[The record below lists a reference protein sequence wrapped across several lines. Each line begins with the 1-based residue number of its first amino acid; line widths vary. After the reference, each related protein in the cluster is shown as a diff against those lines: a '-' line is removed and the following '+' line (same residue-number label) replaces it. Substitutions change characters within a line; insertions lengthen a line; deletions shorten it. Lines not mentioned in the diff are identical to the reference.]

1 MRARRRRSVNWSAA
15 AFDPRDR
22 DDKTRLSAIL
32 ASSAKDTILT
42 QLFGSL
48 KINLISLSDPLVTIK
63 IQSFLKQREQCEALH
78 SDDWILAFRKP
89 RQHLTSFIIC
99 CVPFH
104 FIYDISHIKTLI
116 KIYSGLLIFYLSEKK
131 CQWKIANSET
141 SRLCGNYAAI
151 FLVDHENLHSIP
163 WRCSFVSLCTFIPD
177 QIFLDV
183 RYLISEICVCVFVE
197 ENCEK
202 QAARCKLLAN
212 LLDRSD
218 FTCKTMFQL
227 KWFDTS
233 LVRLPSPTSNGHMY
247 KSRWPE
253 NQMWGTFFTLFK
265 GLFIR
270 ASWSQKGEGV

>member
-1 MRARRRRSVNWSAA
+1 MRARRRRSVNWSAP

-32 ASSAKDTILT
+32 ASGAKDTILT
-42 QLFGSL
+42 QLFWSL
-48 KINLISLSDPLVTIK
+48 KINFRSLSDPLVTIK

-116 KIYSGLLIFYLSEKK
+116 NIYSGLNCIDIILIWKK
-131 CQWKIANSET
+131 ISVENRNIRNIKII
-141 SRLCGNYAAI
+141 CGNHAVI
-151 FLVDHENLHSIP
+151 FWADHKNFHSIP
-163 WRCSFVSLCTFIPD
+163 WRYFFVSLCTFILD

-183 RYLISEICVCVFVE
+183 WYVISEICVCVFMQ
-197 ENCEK
+197 ENCER

-212 LLDRSD
+212 WLDQYD

-233 LVRLPSPTSNGHMY
+233 LFRLPSPTSYGH
-247 KSRWPE
+247 
-253 NQMWGTFFTLFK
+253 L
-265 GLFIR
+265 
-270 ASWSQKGEGV
+270 